1 MIVLPS
7 PKILVCLVILFDEKQ
22 YLPKNTGTWCLK
34 KSIGIF
40 MSLNHYRMFY
50 IEALMI
56 NMKWKAFFF
65 FLSFW
70 RPHPQY
76 MEFPRLAV

>member
-7 PKILVCLVILFDEKQ
+7 PKILVYLVILFDEKQ

-65 FLSFW
+65 FSFW